1 MRQSSGPR
9 VALPLPANEAPH
21 IKENTP
27 GNSTSRSTLFG
38 SFTPT
43 RSEEN
48 PAHTQQPPRKP
59 HLPYL
64 SQDSEVTVAPCCL
77 TCSSHGL
84 GSSWLHIHR
93 RAEKRCP
100 NLHIGSDSRQ
110 TATVNTDPL
119 HGHKPNTHPGP
130 KHSQGDPVPATT
142 RQHSGGGVQQWM
154 ESSHL
159 WQAQKG
165 SRSGRNTARERR
177 GWSQTCRPKV

>member
-9 VALPLPANEAPH
+9 VALPLPPNEAPH
-21 IKENTP
+21 IKQNTP

-48 PAHTQQPPRKP
+48 PAHLQQPPRKP

-77 TCSSHGL
+77 TRSSHGL
-84 GSSWLHIHR
+84 GSTSTEGQRSI
-93 RAEKRCP
+93 A
-100 NLHIGSDSRQ
+100 Q
-110 TATVNTDPL
+110 TPTLAQIPGKQPQSTLTLCMVTSPTLILALSIPKVTLSQPQLGNT
-119 HGHKPNTHPGP
+119 GEVCSN
-130 KHSQGDPVPATT
+130 
-142 RQHSGGGVQQWM
+142 

-159 WQAQKG
+159 WQAQEG
-165 SRSGRNTARERR
+165 PGSGRNTARKRH
-177 GWSQTCRPKV
+177 GWSQTHRPKV